1 MINYI
6 VAPYAIWQKP
16 PPARGCTRH
25 KRVSAVLD
33 EFAAF
38 RRFTSKYEARTAAK
52 FNGEALFS
60 ELITPTSVVYQLL
73 ENFENDS
80 SDTRNL

>member
-6 VAPYAIWQKP
+6 VAPYAIWLKP

-25 KRVSAVLD
+25 KRVNAILD
-33 EFAAF
+33 DFAAF
-38 RRFTSKYEARTAAK
+38 RRFASKYEARIIAK

-73 ENFENDS
+73 ENFENGSFDA
-80 SDTRNL
+80 